1 LATLD
6 PPCQPPAVAAGDA
19 AGAALAVSA
28 GDSPGDAEAFPPA
41 GARRWLRVVITAAAV
56 GAAVAVVLTGPPRPA
71 TFQLRLP
78 LLVLLTG
85 AAWTALPALR
95 SRWSRLARATAGRR
109 AAVPM
114 ATPWLIL
121 TSTAGVAVLTL
132 KLLTADPALYA
143 AVFAVG
149 AAICCLAI
157 GVCVTGGRR
166 GGTARPDDADSLLG
180 GVPGEAVG
188 AVGVDA
194 GRELGV
200 EDDLA
205 AGAELGDGRE
215 VAPAD
220 EQVAVPE

>member
-6 PPCQPPAVAAGDA
+6 PPCPPP
-19 AGAALAVSA
+19 AVSA
-28 GDSPGDAEAFPPA
+28 GAVPAVSAGVAPGDAGALPHA
-41 GARRWLRVVITAAAV
+41 GARRWLRAVITAAAV
-56 GAAVAVVLTGPPRPA
+56 GAAVAVVVTGPPRPA

-157 GVCVTGGRR
+157 GACVTGGRR
-166 GGTARPDDADSLLG
+166 GGTARPGDADSLLG

-205 AGAELGDGRE
+205 VRAELGDVRE

-220 EQVAVPE
+220 EHVAVAE